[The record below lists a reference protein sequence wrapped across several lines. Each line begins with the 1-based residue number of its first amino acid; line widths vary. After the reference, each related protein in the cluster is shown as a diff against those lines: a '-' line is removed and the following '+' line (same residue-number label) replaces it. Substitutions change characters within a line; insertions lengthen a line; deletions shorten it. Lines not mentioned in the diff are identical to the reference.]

1 MTSFVSDVSNF
12 AKKATGK
19 VDSVVRKVVL
29 DIGTRIVERSPVGD
43 ADYWKSPPP
52 PGYVGGRFRANWQ
65 YRFGTIPSGEVDKVD
80 PSGKTSI
87 ADIQKVF
94 ASPSTGIH
102 YIANNLPYAKRLE
115 QGWSRQAP
123 SGMVALTMVEFQGIF
138 NRAVK

>member
-1 MTSFVSDVSNF
+1 MSEFSVLVSQF
-12 AKKATGK
+12 GKKATAK
-19 VDSVVRKVVL
+19 TDSVVRKIVL

-65 YRFGTIPSGEVDKVD
+65 YRFGSIASGEIDKTD

-87 ADIQKVF
+87 ASMQKVF
-94 ASPSTGIH
+94 QSPAAGIH
-102 YIANNLPYAKRLE
+102 FIANNLPYAKRLE

-123 SGMVALTMVEFQGIF
+123 SGMVALTVVEFQSIF
-138 NRAVK
+138 NAAVK

>member
-87 ADIQKVF
+87 VDIQKVF
-94 ASPSTGIH
+94 TSPSAGIH